1 MNVKFVHDRHFPGF
15 EVATEEETFR
25 ESNTKLKD

>member
-1 MNVKFVHDRHFPGF
+1 MNVEFVQDRHFPGF
-15 EVATEEETFR
+15 EVATEVESFR